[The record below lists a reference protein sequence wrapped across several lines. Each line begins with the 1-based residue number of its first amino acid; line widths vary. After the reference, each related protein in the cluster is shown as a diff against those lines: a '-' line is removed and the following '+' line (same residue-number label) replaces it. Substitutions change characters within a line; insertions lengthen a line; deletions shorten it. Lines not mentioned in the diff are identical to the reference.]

1 MKSNQHSV
9 PSFFDNLFG
18 IEAIDKFVAKEFGF
32 IDELEQEE
40 QFIWAGILAYLSY
53 MQRNGH
59 SCIYL
64 KDIAGTTLFKEV
76 VAEQEAALAVETNE
90 HSSNGAAAAS
100 LTLVEQTEQEKAPKP
115 GVDVPQLTPLLR
127 ILKSA
132 LVNEQVAQLFVYSNG
147 KLYSRRYYEFEQEVA
162 RNVVK
167 RAALTPLSDE
177 ASEKVKQLWPA
188 IFPTETTDRQDW
200 QQIAVAKSLMQRF
213 CVINGGPGTGKTY
226 TVLRLLLALQACD
239 ENLKIVL
246 AAPTGKAQQRMT
258 ESIMNSIGGLRGK
271 LDDTVL
277 NNVPTDAVTL
287 HRLLGLREHGVSTK
301 FNQHN
306 QLSADVL
313 IVDEA
318 SMVDLALMTRIVRA
332 LPDHARLYFIGDADQ
347 LPAVELGNVLEQL
360 VSTETASFDENQ
372 NVSNGTNSAYSS
384 NSLNSHD
391 DGLSLGGVPS
401 LMRQHIATLC
411 PHLPLLPVDEQAKS
425 YVATLQAPQRFKGQ
439 VAKVAT
445 AIQRGDAS
453 GALTAITDKASDNHE
468 TAGLNSNIDST
479 LVSKTASRLQSGVH
493 LWPEFQ
499 VSGRDLHQLAKESF
513 LPIFD
518 AGSAEEAL
526 NRLNVVRWL
535 TPVRKGG
542 MGVEG
547 LNNLVFDAI
556 KHKIRKREGH
566 FYQGQPIMIVKN
578 HHPQRLSNGEVGVIW
593 PDSKGKLYA
602 WFYQDSQASGQNG
615 SSQKASANAEDS
627 ADNTLEQKQA
637 LRSISL
643 SRVPQFETVYAMTIH
658 KSQGSE
664 FNQVVLILPK
674 PDSEKAANLF
684 HRGLVYTG
692 LTRAKDGCLIISDN
706 ATFTHMVQRVDK
718 RYSGLSEAISLQL
731 ESTSNATPEIE

>member
-1 MKSNQHSV
+1 MNNNQHSV
-9 PSFFDNLFG
+9 SSFFDNLFG

-32 IDELEQEE
+32 VDELDQEE
-40 QFIWAGILAYLSY
+40 RLIWAGVLAYLSY

-64 KDIAGTTLFKEV
+64 KDIAGTTLFKEPI
-76 VAEQEAALAVETNE
+76 AEKEAALTAETNE

-100 LTLVEQTEQEKAPKP
+100 LALVEQTEQEKTPKA

-127 ILKSA
+127 IVKSA
-132 LVNEQVAQLFVYSNG
+132 LSNEQVAQLFVYSNG

-188 IFPTETTDRQDW
+188 IFPTETTDQQDW

-258 ESIMNSIGGLRGK
+258 ESIMNSIDGLRGK
-271 LDDTVL
+271 LDDAVL

-306 QLSADVL
+306 QLAADVL

-360 VSTETASFDENQ
+360 VSTETASFDDNEN
-372 NVSNGTNSAYSS
+372 VPNGTNS
-384 NSLNSHD
+384 LNSND
-391 DGLSLGGVPS
+391 NAFSLGGVPS

-453 GALTAITDKASDNHE
+453 GALTAISDKATDNDK
-468 TAGLNSNIDST
+468 TAGPNSNIDST
-479 LVSKTASRLQSGVH
+479 LVSNTSSRLQSGVH
-493 LWPEFQ
+493 IWPEHQ

-535 TPVRKGG
+535 TPVRQGG

-602 WFYQDSQASGQNG
+602 WFYQDSG
-615 SSQKASANAEDS
+615 QKASGNVGDI
-627 ADNTLEQKQA
+627 ADKTLAQKQA

-664 FNQVVLILPK
+664 FNHVVLILPK

-706 ATFTHMVQRVDK
+706 ATFSHMVQRVDK

-731 ESTSNATPEIE
+731 ESTSNATTEVE

>member
-40 QFIWAGILAYLSY
+40 QFIWAGVLAYLSY

-59 SCIYL
+59 SCIYI

-76 VAEQEAALAVETNE
+76 VAEQEAALAVEANE
-90 HSSNGAAAAS
+90 HSGNKAAAAS
-100 LTLVEQTEQEKAPKP
+100 LTLVEQTEQEKAPKA

-127 ILKSA
+127 IIKSA

-167 RAALTPLSDE
+167 RAALTPLSDD

-258 ESIMNSIGGLRGK
+258 ESIMNSIDGLRGK

-306 QLSADVL
+306 QLAADVL

-360 VSTETASFDENQ
+360 VSTGPASFDENT
-372 NVSNGTNSAYSS
+372 NVSNGTNSTHSS
-384 NSLNSHD
+384 LSFNSHD
-391 DGLSLGGVPS
+391 DALSLGGVPS

-425 YVATLQAPQRFKGQ
+425 YVATLQAHQRFKGQ

-453 GALTAITDKASDNHE
+453 GALAAITDKASDNDE

-479 LVSKTASRLQSGVH
+479 LVSKTASRLQPGVH
-493 LWPEFQ
+493 LWPAFQ

-615 SSQKASANAEDS
+615 SSQKASANAGDS
-627 ADNTLEQKQA
+627 ADKTLAQKQA

-664 FNQVVLILPK
+664 FNHVVLILPK

-706 ATFTHMVQRVDK
+706 ATFTHMVQRVHK

>member
-1 MKSNQHSV
+1 M
-9 PSFFDNLFG
+9 
-18 IEAIDKFVAKEFGF
+18 
-32 IDELEQEE
+32 
-40 QFIWAGILAYLSY
+40 
-53 MQRNGH
+53 
-59 SCIYL
+59 
-64 KDIAGTTLFKEV
+64 
-76 VAEQEAALAVETNE
+76 
-90 HSSNGAAAAS
+90 
-100 LTLVEQTEQEKAPKP
+100 
-115 GVDVPQLTPLLR
+115 
-127 ILKSA
+127 
-132 LVNEQVAQLFVYSNG
+132 
-147 KLYSRRYYEFEQEVA
+147 
-162 RNVVK
+162 
-167 RAALTPLSDE
+167 
-177 ASEKVKQLWPA
+177 
-188 IFPTETTDRQDW
+188 
-200 QQIAVAKSLMQRF
+200 
-213 CVINGGPGTGKTY
+213 
-226 TVLRLLLALQACD
+226 
-239 ENLKIVL
+239 
-246 AAPTGKAQQRMT
+246 
-258 ESIMNSIGGLRGK
+258 
-271 LDDTVL
+271 
-277 NNVPTDAVTL
+277 
-287 HRLLGLREHGVSTK
+287 
-301 FNQHN
+301 
-306 QLSADVL
+306 
-313 IVDEA
+313 
-318 SMVDLALMTRIVRA
+318 
-332 LPDHARLYFIGDADQ
+332 
-347 LPAVELGNVLEQL
+347 LEQL
-360 VSTETASFDENQ
+360 VSTETASFDENE

-453 GALTAITDKASDNHE
+453 GALAAITDKAGDNNE
-468 TAGLNSNIDST
+468 SAGLGSN
-479 LVSKTASRLQSGVH
+479 TASRLQSGVY
-493 LWPEFQ
+493 LWPELQ
-499 VSGRDLHQLAKESF
+499 VSGRDLQQLAKESF

-615 SSQKASANAEDS
+615 SSQKASANAGDS
-627 ADNTLEQKQA
+627 ADKTLAQKQA

-664 FNQVVLILPK
+664 FNHVVLILPK

-731 ESTSNATPEIE
+731 ESTSNATPETE

>member
-1 MKSNQHSV
+1 MNNNQHSV
-9 PSFFDNLFG
+9 SSFFDNLFG

-32 IDELEQEE
+32 IDEIAQEE
-40 QFIWAGILAYLSY
+40 RFIWAGLLAYLSY

-64 KDIAGTTLFKEV
+64 KDIAGTTLFKEIDT
-76 VAEQEAALAVETNE
+76 EQAIGSTADVQESESA
-90 HSSNGAAAAS
+90 SSNHNSQAFI
-100 LTLVEQTEQEKAPKP
+100 EQTEPEKVPQT
-115 GVDVPQLTPLLR
+115 GVELPQLTPLLK
-127 ILKSA
+127 IVKSA
-132 LVNEQVAQLFVYSNG
+132 LENEQVAQLFVYKNG
-147 KLYSRRYYEFEQEVA
+147 RLYSRRYYGFEQEVA
-162 RNVVK
+162 RNIVD
-167 RAALTPLSDE
+167 RAAITPLTEE
-177 ASEKVKQLWPA
+177 ATEKVKQLWPA
-188 IFPTETTDRQDW
+188 IFPTETTDQQDW

-239 ENLKIVL
+239 KDLNIVL

-258 ESIMNSIGGLRGK
+258 ESIVNSIEALRGK
-271 LDDTVL
+271 VDDTAL
-277 NNVPTDAVTL
+277 DNVPTAAVTL

-301 FNQHN
+301 YNQHN
-306 QLSADVL
+306 PLAADVL

-360 VSTETASFDENQ
+360 VSDTTSFVAEENASP
-372 NVSNGTNSAYSS
+372 SS
-384 NSLNSHD
+384 ENSLHSPND
-391 DGLSLGGVPS
+391 PLSLGGVPS

-411 PHLPLLPVDEQAKS
+411 PHLPMLPVNERAKS

-445 AIQRGDAS
+445 AIQQGNAG
-453 GALTAITDKASDNHE
+453 GALAAIAEKGNE
-468 TAGLNSNIDST
+468 N
-479 LVSKTASRLQSGVH
+479 SKTANLASHIASNLDSNNKPRLKDGVC
-493 LWPEFQ
+493 LWPEDE
-499 VSGRDLHQLAKESF
+499 VSSRDLHELAKESF
-513 LPIFD
+513 FPIFD
-518 AGSAEEAL
+518 ADNAGEAL
-526 NRLNVVRWL
+526 NRLNYVRWL
-535 TPVRKGG
+535 TPVRKGA

-547 LNNLVFDAI
+547 LNSLVFDAI
-556 KHKIRKREGH
+556 KHKIKRREGH

-593 PDSKGKLYA
+593 PDSTGKLYA
-602 WFYQDSQASGQNG
+602 WFYQDAKSPDQQASSGTG
-615 SSQKASANAEDS
+615 ENA
-627 ADNTLEQKQA
+627 TGVQHQMQKQA

-664 FNQVVLILPK
+664 FNHVVLMLPK
-674 PDSEKAANLF
+674 PDSDKAANLF

-692 LTRAKDGCLIISDN
+692 LTRAKGGCLIISDN
-706 ATFTHMVQRVDK
+706 TTFSHMVQRVDK
-718 RYSGLSEAISLQL
+718 RYSGLSEAISLHI
-731 ESTSNATPEIE
+731 ESTSNATTEIE

>member
-1 MKSNQHSV
+1 
-9 PSFFDNLFG
+9 
-18 IEAIDKFVAKEFGF
+18 
-32 IDELEQEE
+32 
-40 QFIWAGILAYLSY
+40 
-53 MQRNGH
+53 
-59 SCIYL
+59 
-64 KDIAGTTLFKEV
+64 
-76 VAEQEAALAVETNE
+76 
-90 HSSNGAAAAS
+90 
-100 LTLVEQTEQEKAPKP
+100 
-115 GVDVPQLTPLLR
+115 
-127 ILKSA
+127 
-132 LVNEQVAQLFVYSNG
+132 
-147 KLYSRRYYEFEQEVA
+147 
-162 RNVVK
+162 
-167 RAALTPLSDE
+167 
-177 ASEKVKQLWPA
+177 
-188 IFPTETTDRQDW
+188 
-200 QQIAVAKSLMQRF
+200 
-213 CVINGGPGTGKTY
+213 
-226 TVLRLLLALQACD
+226 
-239 ENLKIVL
+239 
-246 AAPTGKAQQRMT
+246 
-258 ESIMNSIGGLRGK
+258 
-271 LDDTVL
+271 
-277 NNVPTDAVTL
+277 
-287 HRLLGLREHGVSTK
+287 
-301 FNQHN
+301 
-306 QLSADVL
+306 
-313 IVDEA
+313 
-318 SMVDLALMTRIVRA
+318 
-332 LPDHARLYFIGDADQ
+332 
-347 LPAVELGNVLEQL
+347 
-360 VSTETASFDENQ
+360 
-372 NVSNGTNSAYSS
+372 
-384 NSLNSHD
+384 
-391 DGLSLGGVPS
+391 GVPS

-453 GALTAITDKASDNHE
+453 GALAAITDKASDNDE

-493 LWPEFQ
+493 LWPEHQ
-499 VSGRDLHQLAKESF
+499 VSGRVLHQLAKESF

-615 SSQKASANAEDS
+615 SSQNASANAGDN
-627 ADNTLEQKQA
+627 ADKALQEKQA

-664 FNQVVLILPK
+664 FNHVVLILPK

-731 ESTSNATPEIE
+731 ESTSNATTEVE

>member
-1 MKSNQHSV
+1 MNYNQDSV
-9 PSFFDNLFG
+9 SSFFDNLFG

-32 IDELEQEE
+32 VDELEQEDRL
-40 QFIWAGILAYLSY
+40 IWAGVLAYLSY

-64 KDIAGTTLFKEV
+64 KEIAGTTLFKEV
-76 VAEQEAALAVETNE
+76 VAEQEAVLATETNE
-90 HSSNGAAAAS
+90 HNSSGTVGAS
-100 LTLVEQTEQEKAPKP
+100 KSPVEQTEQEKAPKA
-115 GVDVPQLTPLLR
+115 GVDVPQLTSLLR
-127 ILKSA
+127 IVKSA

-162 RNVVK
+162 SNVVK
-167 RAALTPLSDE
+167 RAALTPLSDD

-188 IFPTETTDRQDW
+188 IFPTETTDQQDW

-258 ESIMNSIGGLRGK
+258 ESIMNSIDGLRGK

-306 QLSADVL
+306 QLAADVL

-360 VSTETASFDENQ
+360 VSDGATSFGANENAAL
-372 NVSNGTNSAYSS
+372 NGTVSVHSS
-384 NSLNSHD
+384 LSLGGHD
-391 DGLSLGGVPS
+391 NALSLGGVPS

-411 PHLPLLPVDEQAKS
+411 PHLPLLPVNERAKS

-453 GALTAITDKASDNHE
+453 GALAAINDRADANDESAKPAS
-468 TAGLNSNIDST
+468 SI
-479 LVSKTASRLQSGVH
+479 ASRLQPGVH
-493 LWPEFQ
+493 LWPEHQ

-535 TPVRKGG
+535 TPVRKGA

-547 LNNLVFDAI
+547 LNTLVFDAI

-593 PDSKGKLYA
+593 PDNKGKLYA
-602 WFYQDSQASGQNG
+602 WFYQDSQATGQKAPLGSGDSG
-615 SSQKASANAEDS
+615 DELLSQKQLNQGQ
-627 ADNTLEQKQA
+627 TQQEQKQA

-674 PDSEKAANLF
+674 PDSDKAANLF

-706 ATFTHMVQRVDK
+706 ATFSHMVQRVDK
-718 RYSGLSEAISLQL
+718 RYSGLSEAISHHL
-731 ESTSNATPEIE
+731 EDNSYASPETK

>member
-1 MKSNQHSV
+1 MNNNQDSV
-9 PSFFDNLFG
+9 SSFFDNLFG

-32 IDELEQEE
+32 VDELEKEE
-40 QFIWAGILAYLSY
+40 QFIWAGVLAYLSY

-64 KDIAGTTLFKEV
+64 KDIAGTTLFKEL
-76 VAEQEAALAVETNE
+76 VAEQEAALAAETSE
-90 HSSNGAAAAS
+90 HSSNGVAAAS
-100 LTLVEQTEQEKAPKP
+100 LTLVEQSEQEKAPKT
-115 GVDVPQLTPLLR
+115 GVDVPQLTPLLS
-127 ILKSA
+127 IVKSA
-132 LVNEQVAQLFVYSNG
+132 LSNEQVAQLFVYNNG

-167 RAALTPLSDE
+167 RATLTPLSDD

-188 IFPTETTDRQDW
+188 IFPIQKTNQQDW
-200 QQIAVAKSLMQRF
+200 QQVAVAKSLMQRF

-258 ESIMNSIGGLRGK
+258 ESIMNSIDGLRGK
-271 LDDTVL
+271 VDDTVL
-277 NNVPTDAVTL
+277 NNGPTDAVTL

-301 FNQHN
+301 YNQHN

-360 VSTETASFDENQ
+360 VSDGAASFDENE
-372 NVSNGTNSAYSS
+372 NASNGTNSAHSS
-384 NSLNSHD
+384 PSLNIHD
-391 DGLSLGGVPS
+391 EALSLGSVPA
-401 LMRQHIATLC
+401 LMRQHIVTLC

-453 GALTAITDKASDNHE
+453 GALAAITDKAGDNNE
-468 TAGLNSNIDST
+468 SAGLSSKFESNP
-479 LVSKTASRLQSGVH
+479 VSNTAARLQSGVQ
-493 LWPEFQ
+493 LWPERQ
-499 VSGRDLHQLAKESF
+499 VSGRDLHKLAKESF

-518 AGSAEEAL
+518 SGSAEEAL
-526 NRLNVVRWL
+526 NHLNVVRWL
-535 TPVRKGG
+535 TPVRRGA

-556 KHKIRKREGH
+556 KHKIKRREGH

-602 WFYQDSQASGQNG
+602 WFYQDSQASGHKG
-615 SSQKASANAEDS
+615 SGQKASANAGDS
-627 ADNTLEQKQA
+627 ANKALEQKQA

-643 SRVPQFETVYAMTIH
+643 SRIPQFETVYAMTIH

-664 FNQVVLILPK
+664 FNHVVLILPK

-706 ATFTHMVQRVDK
+706 ATFSHMIQRVDK
-718 RYSGLSEAISLQL
+718 RYSGLSEAISQRL
-731 ESTSNATPEIE
+731 ESSSNATTEIE

>member
-100 LTLVEQTEQEKAPKP
+100 LTLVEQTEQEKAPKA

-127 ILKSA
+127 IIKSA

-167 RAALTPLSDE
+167 RAALTPLSDD

-493 LWPEFQ
+493 LWPEYQ

-664 FNQVVLILPK
+664 FNHVVLILPK

-706 ATFTHMVQRVDK
+706 ATFTHMVQRVHK

>member
-76 VAEQEAALAVETNE
+76 VAEQEAALAVEANE
-90 HSSNGAAAAS
+90 HSGNKAAAAS
-100 LTLVEQTEQEKAPKP
+100 LTLVEQTEQEKAPKA

-127 ILKSA
+127 IVKSA
-132 LVNEQVAQLFVYSNG
+132 LSNEQVAQLFVYSNG

-167 RAALTPLSDE
+167 RAALTPLSDD

-188 IFPTETTDRQDW
+188 IFPTETTDQQDW

-258 ESIMNSIGGLRGK
+258 ESIMNSIDGLRGK

-306 QLSADVL
+306 QLAADVL

-360 VSTETASFDENQ
+360 VSTEAASFDENA
-372 NVSNGTNSAYSS
+372 NVPNGTNS
-384 NSLNSHD
+384 LNSND
-391 DGLSLGGVPS
+391 NAFSLGGVPS

-453 GALTAITDKASDNHE
+453 GALTAITDKASDNDE

-615 SSQKASANAEDS
+615 SSQKASANTGDS
-627 ADNTLEQKQA
+627 ADKTLVQKQA

-664 FNQVVLILPK
+664 FNHVVLILPK

-692 LTRAKDGCLIISDN
+692 LTRAKDGCLIISDT
-706 ATFTHMVQRVDK
+706 ATFSHMVQRVDK
-718 RYSGLSEAISLQL
+718 RYSGLSEAISLHL

>member
-100 LTLVEQTEQEKAPKP
+100 LTLVEQTEQEKAPKA

-188 IFPTETTDRQDW
+188 IFPTETTDQQDW

-258 ESIMNSIGGLRGK
+258 ESIMNSIDGLRGK

-360 VSTETASFDENQ
+360 VSTGPASFDENA
-372 NVSNGTNSAYSS
+372 NMPNGTNS
-384 NSLNSHD
+384 LNSND
-391 DGLSLGGVPS
+391 NAFSLGG
-401 LMRQHIATLC
+401 
-411 PHLPLLPVDEQAKS
+411 
-425 YVATLQAPQRFKGQ
+425 
-439 VAKVAT
+439 
-445 AIQRGDAS
+445 
-453 GALTAITDKASDNHE
+453 
-468 TAGLNSNIDST
+468 
-479 LVSKTASRLQSGVH
+479 
-493 LWPEFQ
+493 
-499 VSGRDLHQLAKESF
+499 
-513 LPIFD
+513 
-518 AGSAEEAL
+518 
-526 NRLNVVRWL
+526 
-535 TPVRKGG
+535 
-542 MGVEG
+542 
-547 LNNLVFDAI
+547 
-556 KHKIRKREGH
+556 
-566 FYQGQPIMIVKN
+566 
-578 HHPQRLSNGEVGVIW
+578 
-593 PDSKGKLYA
+593 
-602 WFYQDSQASGQNG
+602 
-615 SSQKASANAEDS
+615 
-627 ADNTLEQKQA
+627 
-637 LRSISL
+637 
-643 SRVPQFETVYAMTIH
+643 
-658 KSQGSE
+658 
-664 FNQVVLILPK
+664 
-674 PDSEKAANLF
+674 
-684 HRGLVYTG
+684 
-692 LTRAKDGCLIISDN
+692 
-706 ATFTHMVQRVDK
+706 
-718 RYSGLSEAISLQL
+718 
-731 ESTSNATPEIE
+731 

>member
-1 MKSNQHSV
+1 MNNYQQSV
-9 PSFFDNLFG
+9 SSFFDNLFG

-32 IDELEQEE
+32 VEPLSESDA
-40 QFIWAGILAYLSY
+40 FIWAGLLVHLSY

-59 SCIYL
+59 SCVYL
-64 KDIAGTTLFKEV
+64 IDVAGTTLFKELAPSAASSI
-76 VAEQEAALAVETNE
+76 AEQ
-90 HSSNGAAAAS
+90 AS
-100 LTLVEQTEQEKAPKP
+100 GDVLQSDEIHASVREEEKALKTGFVLPE
-115 GVDVPQLTPLLR
+115 LTPLLK
-127 ILKSA
+127 IVKSA
-132 LVNEQVAQLFVYSNG
+132 LKNEQVAQLFVYDNG

-167 RAALTPLSDE
+167 RAALEPLTEE

-188 IFPTETTDRQDW
+188 IFPTQTTEHQDW

-226 TVLRLLLALQACD
+226 TVLRLLLALQASND
-239 ENLKIVL
+239 NLKIVL

-258 ESIMNSIGGLRGK
+258 ESIISSVEGLRGK
-271 LDDTVL
+271 VNDSALDK
-277 NNVPTDAVTL
+277 VPTDAVTL
-287 HRLLGLREHGVSTK
+287 HRLLGLREFGVSTK
-301 FNQHN
+301 YNQYN
-306 QLSADVL
+306 QLTADVL

-332 LPDHARLYFIGDADQ
+332 LPEHARLYLIGDADQ

-360 VSTETASFDENQ
+360 VSDETVVFDKGDNAVSSSAS
-372 NVSNGTNSAYSS
+372 TR
-384 NSLNSHD
+384 D
-391 DGLSLGGVPS
+391 DALSMGGVPS
-401 LMRQHIATLC
+401 LMRQSIATLC
-411 PHLPLLPVDEQAKS
+411 PHLFLLPVNEEAKT

-445 AIQRGDAS
+445 AIQRGDANEAIAAIGENDS
-453 GALTAITDKASDNHE
+453 GDEKTKIASNALLGLKA
-468 TAGLNSNIDST
+468 
-479 LVSKTASRLQSGVH
+479 GVH
-493 LWPEFQ
+493 LLQEKQ
-499 VSGRDLHQLAKESF
+499 VNTRDLQKLAKESF

-518 AGSAEEAL
+518 AKSAEDAL
-526 NRLNVVRWL
+526 SCLNYVRWL
-535 TPVRKGG
+535 TPVRKGV

-547 LNNLVFDAI
+547 LNSLVFDAI
-556 KHKIRKREGH
+556 KHKIKKREGH

-602 WFYQDSQASGQNG
+602 WFYQDTKGEGQVQSTDNKQNVDVSNG
-615 SSQKASANAEDS
+615 Q
-627 ADNTLEQKQA
+627 QKQA

-664 FNQVVLILPK
+664 FNHVVLILPK

-692 LTRAKDGCLIISDN
+692 LTRSKDGCLIIADN
-706 ATFTHMVQRVDK
+706 NTFTDMVAKVDK
-718 RYSGLSEAISLQL
+718 RYSGLSEAIKRITAKEQDLVL
-731 ESTSNATPEIE
+731 EDD

>member
-1 MKSNQHSV
+1 MILTLRENWALFLGIGLLTISNGLLGTVLTIRGYEIGFSAATIGLMQAGYPLGALLGCVIAPKLVEKVGHIRA
-9 PSFFDNLFG
+9 FG
-18 IEAIDKFVAKEFGF
+18 
-32 IDELEQEE
+32 
-40 QFIWAGILAYLSY
+40 
-53 MQRNGH
+53 
-59 SCIYL
+59 
-64 KDIAGTTLFKEV
+64 
-76 VAEQEAALAVETNE
+76 ALASLCST
-90 HSSNGAAAAS
+90 AAIVH
-100 LTLVEQTEQEKAPKP
+100 LIT
-115 GVDVPQLTPLLR
+115 VDAWT
-127 ILKSA
+127 
-132 LVNEQVAQLFVYSNG
+132 
-147 KLYSRRYYEFEQEVA
+147 
-162 RNVVK
+162 
-167 RAALTPLSDE
+167 
-177 ASEKVKQLWPA
+177 W
-188 IFPTETTDRQDW
+188 
-200 QQIAVAKSLMQRF
+200 
-213 CVINGGPGTGKTY
+213 GGM
-226 TVLRLLLALQACD
+226 RLLAGFCY
-239 ENLKIVL
+239 
-246 AAPTGKAQQRMT
+246 P
-258 ESIMNSIGGLRGK
+258 
-271 LDDTVL
+271 
-277 NNVPTDAVTL
+277 
-287 HRLLGLREHGVSTK
+287 
-301 FNQHN
+301 
-306 QLSADVL
+306 
-313 IVDEA
+313 
-318 SMVDLALMTRIVRA
+318 
-332 LPDHARLYFIGDADQ
+332 
-347 LPAVELGNVLEQL
+347 
-360 VSTETASFDENQ
+360 
-372 NVSNGTNSAYSS
+372 
-384 NSLNSHD
+384 
-391 DGLSLGGVPS
+391 GLSLGGVPS

-453 GALTAITDKASDNHE
+453 GALAAITDKAGDNNE
-468 TAGLNSNIDST
+468 SAGLGSN
-479 LVSKTASRLQSGVH
+479 TASRLQSGVY
-493 LWPEFQ
+493 LWPELQ
-499 VSGRDLHQLAKESF
+499 VSGRDLQQLAKESF

-615 SSQKASANAEDS
+615 SSQKASANAGDS
-627 ADNTLEQKQA
+627 ADKALAQKQA

-664 FNQVVLILPK
+664 FNHVVLILPK

-706 ATFTHMVQRVDK
+706 ATFSHMVQRVDK
-718 RYSGLSEAISLQL
+718 RYSGLSEAISLHL
-731 ESTSNATPEIE
+731 ESTSNATPEME

>member
-1 MKSNQHSV
+1 
-9 PSFFDNLFG
+9 
-18 IEAIDKFVAKEFGF
+18 
-32 IDELEQEE
+32 
-40 QFIWAGILAYLSY
+40 
-53 MQRNGH
+53 
-59 SCIYL
+59 
-64 KDIAGTTLFKEV
+64 
-76 VAEQEAALAVETNE
+76 
-90 HSSNGAAAAS
+90 
-100 LTLVEQTEQEKAPKP
+100 
-115 GVDVPQLTPLLR
+115 
-127 ILKSA
+127 
-132 LVNEQVAQLFVYSNG
+132 
-147 KLYSRRYYEFEQEVA
+147 
-162 RNVVK
+162 
-167 RAALTPLSDE
+167 
-177 ASEKVKQLWPA
+177 
-188 IFPTETTDRQDW
+188 
-200 QQIAVAKSLMQRF
+200 
-213 CVINGGPGTGKTY
+213 
-226 TVLRLLLALQACD
+226 
-239 ENLKIVL
+239 
-246 AAPTGKAQQRMT
+246 
-258 ESIMNSIGGLRGK
+258 
-271 LDDTVL
+271 
-277 NNVPTDAVTL
+277 
-287 HRLLGLREHGVSTK
+287 
-301 FNQHN
+301 
-306 QLSADVL
+306 
-313 IVDEA
+313 
-318 SMVDLALMTRIVRA
+318 MTRIVRA
-332 LPDHARLYFIGDADQ
+332 LPDQARLYFIGDADQ

-360 VSTETASFDENQ
+360 VSTGPASFDENA
-372 NVSNGTNSAYSS
+372 NVPNGTNSAHSS
-384 NSLNSHD
+384 PSLNSHD

-453 GALTAITDKASDNHE
+453 GALAAITDKAGDNNE
-468 TAGLNSNIDST
+468 SAGLGSN
-479 LVSKTASRLQSGVH
+479 TASRLQSGVY
-493 LWPEFQ
+493 LWPELQ
-499 VSGRDLHQLAKESF
+499 VSGRDLQQLAKESF

-542 MGVEG
+542 LGVEG

-602 WFYQDSQASGQNG
+602 WFYQDSQAS
-615 SSQKASANAEDS
+615 ANAGDS
-627 ADNTLEQKQA
+627 ADKTLAQKQA

-664 FNQVVLILPK
+664 FNHVVLILPK

-731 ESTSNATPEIE
+731 ESTSNATPETE

>member
-53 MQRNGH
+53 MQRNGQ

-76 VAEQEAALAVETNE
+76 VAEQEAALAVEANE
-90 HSSNGAAAAS
+90 HSGNKAAAAS
-100 LTLVEQTEQEKAPKP
+100 LTLVEQTEQEKAPKA

-167 RAALTPLSDE
+167 RAALAPLSDD

-188 IFPTETTDRQDW
+188 IFPTETTDQQDW

-239 ENLKIVL
+239 EHLKIVL

-258 ESIMNSIGGLRGK
+258 ESIMNSIDGLRGK

-306 QLSADVL
+306 QLAADVL

-360 VSTETASFDENQ
+360 VSTGTASFDVN
-372 NVSNGTNSAYSS
+372 A
-384 NSLNSHD
+384 
-391 DGLSLGGVPS
+391 LSLGGVPS

-453 GALTAITDKASDNHE
+453 GALAAITDKASDNDE
-468 TAGLNSNIDST
+468 T
-479 LVSKTASRLQSGVH
+479 
-493 LWPEFQ
+493 
-499 VSGRDLHQLAKESF
+499 
-513 LPIFD
+513 
-518 AGSAEEAL
+518 
-526 NRLNVVRWL
+526 
-535 TPVRKGG
+535 
-542 MGVEG
+542 
-547 LNNLVFDAI
+547 
-556 KHKIRKREGH
+556 
-566 FYQGQPIMIVKN
+566 
-578 HHPQRLSNGEVGVIW
+578 
-593 PDSKGKLYA
+593 
-602 WFYQDSQASGQNG
+602 
-615 SSQKASANAEDS
+615 
-627 ADNTLEQKQA
+627 
-637 LRSISL
+637 
-643 SRVPQFETVYAMTIH
+643 
-658 KSQGSE
+658 
-664 FNQVVLILPK
+664 
-674 PDSEKAANLF
+674 
-684 HRGLVYTG
+684 
-692 LTRAKDGCLIISDN
+692 
-706 ATFTHMVQRVDK
+706 
-718 RYSGLSEAISLQL
+718 
-731 ESTSNATPEIE
+731 